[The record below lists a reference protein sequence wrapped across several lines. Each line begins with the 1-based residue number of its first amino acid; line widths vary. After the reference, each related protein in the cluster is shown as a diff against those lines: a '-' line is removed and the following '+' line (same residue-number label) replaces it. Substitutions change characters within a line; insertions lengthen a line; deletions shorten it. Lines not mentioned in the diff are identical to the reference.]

1 MSNRAAL
8 AAALSEPMPGIS
20 PDIYGPADF
29 RAVAELAYASAGIV
43 LEDGK
48 AMLVYSRWAP
58 LVRESGCATFSAY
71 IDYIKT
77 NPAEQTRAVGALTT
91 NHTFFYRE
99 PHHFEHL
106 AHTSR
111 PPLVNRLQNGGSVR
125 VWSAGCSS
133 GEETWSIVTTMLGED
148 AALGR
153 RLAAADLRFLASDI
167 AQHALKKASAA
178 TYPTADIEAVPAGL
192 RKAWTRASGEM
203 TTLSDT
209 ARGLVRF
216 NTLNLHGAWPMRGQ
230 FDIIFC
236 RNVMIYFDN
245 PTKERLISRFA
256 EALVPG
262 GFLYIGHSERVT
274 GPAAAQLQPVG
285 PTIYQRSAA

>member
-1 MSNRAAL
+1 MTTAAAL
-8 AAALSEPMPGIS
+8 ATALSETMPGIS
-20 PDIYGPADF
+20 PDVYGIADF

-58 LVRESGCATFSAY
+58 LVRESGCSTFSAY
-71 IDYIKT
+71 IDYIKD

-106 AHTSR
+106 LRESR
-111 PPLVNRLQNGGSVR
+111 PPLVHRLQEGGAAR

-133 GEETWSIVTTMLGED
+133 GEETWSIVTTLLGED
-148 AALGR
+148 APLGR
-153 RLAAADLRFLASDI
+153 RLATANLRVLASDI
-167 AQHALKKASAA
+167 AQHALKKAAAA
-178 TYPTADIEAVPAGL
+178 TYPTADIEAVPAPL
-192 RKAWTRASGEM
+192 RKAWTKETNGM
-203 TTLSDT
+203 TTLSDV

-216 NTLNLHGAWPMRGQ
+216 RTLNLHGAWPMRGR

-274 GPAAAQLQPVG
+274 GPAAAQLLPVG
-285 PTIYQRSAA
+285 PTIYQRTAA

>member
-1 MSNRAAL
+1 MSL
-8 AAALSEPMPGIS
+8 AAATAEPMPGIS
-20 PDIYGPADF
+20 PDIYSTADF
-29 RAVAELAYASAGIV
+29 KTVSELAYSSAGIV
-43 LEDGK
+43 LEAGK

-58 LVRESGCATFSAY
+58 LVRESGCGTFAAY
-71 IDYIKT
+71 IDHIRN
-77 NPAEQTRAVGALTT
+77 NPAEQTRAIGALTT

-99 PHHFEHL
+99 PHHFEHF
-106 AHTSR
+106 AQTTR
-111 PPLVNRLQNGGSVR
+111 PKLLNQVQSGQPARL
-125 VWSAGCSS
+125 WSAGCSS
-133 GEETWSIVTTMLGED
+133 GEETWSIVMTLLGED
-148 AALGR
+148 KATGR
-153 RLAAADLRFLASDI
+153 RIAGSDIRFLASDI

-178 TYPTADIEAVPAGL
+178 TYPVEDIEAVPAQL
-192 RKAWTRASGEM
+192 RQPWTKVAGGM
-203 TTLSDT
+203 ATLDDT

-216 NTLNLHGAWPMRGQ
+216 RTLNLHGQWPMKGQ
-230 FDIIFC
+230 FDVIFC
-236 RNVMIYFDN
+236 RNVMIYFDT